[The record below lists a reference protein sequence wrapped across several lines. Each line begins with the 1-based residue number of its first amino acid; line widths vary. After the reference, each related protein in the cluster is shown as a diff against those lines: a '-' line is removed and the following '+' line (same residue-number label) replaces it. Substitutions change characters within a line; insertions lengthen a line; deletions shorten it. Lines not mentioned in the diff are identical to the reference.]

1 MAIDTYRNMVGGL
14 ESPARNAVEIAPN
27 DSADLIKT
35 TRSIYVGTA
44 GDVAVN
50 MAGSEELVIF
60 KSVPVG
66 VLPVRVDRVLATNT
80 TASDLI
86 ALW

>member
-14 ESPARNAVEIAPN
+14 ESPAREAVEITPN
-27 DSADLIKT
+27 DSADLANT
-35 TRSIYVGTA
+35 TRSIYIGA
-44 GDVAVN
+44 SGDVEVY
-50 MAGSEELVIF
+50 MAGKTTPVLF